1 MYAVLVQ
8 KTLLRAVHLFSRFGL
23 HQSTEVDAFVRKS
36 TEVITSQQKSDQ
48 VNRDD

>member
-1 MYAVLVQ
+1 MYSVLVR
-8 KTLLRAVHLFSRFGL
+8 KKLFRAVHLFSRFGL
-23 HQSTEVDAFVRKS
+23 HQTTEVNAFVRKS